1 MFDLKNVEI
10 EWAGRKLKLETGKI
24 ARQADSTV
32 IATYGGTTVMC
43 NVVAA
48 KEANP
53 DMDFFPLTVNY
64 QEKYYSVGKIPGG
77 FFKREARP
85 TEKETL
91 VSRLIDR
98 PVRPLFHKDFKN
110 ETQVTCTVL
119 SHDQENDSD
128 VVAMVAASA
137 ALTLSGLPFLGP
149 LGAIKIG
156 FIDDE
161 FVVNPSK
168 SQLSNSKLE
177 LVLAGTKEGVLM
189 IESEAHELSEKQML
203 DAVVLGQEN
212 YKTVIEAII
221 SLAKKA
227 AKEPWE
233 LKEKDE
239 EIKNLPSKI
248 NEDFGKDFIDAY
260 KITEKQKRSEKL
272 SSLRNEI
279 SEKFVSETLSPVL
292 VSDAIKNVEKDIVR
306 GELINTGNRIDGRD
320 TKTVRPIV
328 CETGVLERTHG
339 SALFTRGETQ
349 ALVVSTLGTGQDEQ
363 RIDAI
368 DGEYT
373 ENFMLHYNF
382 PPYSVGEVGRIGST
396 SRREIGHGKLAWR
409 AIHPM
414 LPSKEKFPYTYRVVS
429 EITESN
435 GSSSMA
441 TVCGTSM
448 SLMDAGVP
456 LERPVAGIAMGLI
469 KENDKYVILSDIL
482 GDEDHLGDMDF
493 KVAGTSE
500 GITSLQMDIK
510 ITSITAEIM
519 EEALAQAK
527 DGRFHILGEMAKA
540 IDKPNQSISQ
550 YAPTITNLQ
559 INKDKIREVIGK
571 GGAVIREIS
580 ETTGAKI
587 EINDEGLVSIAAV
600 DQKSGNDA
608 LEWIKGIV
616 EEPEIGKIYDGK
628 VIKIMDFGAFVNFMG
643 STDGLVHISQL
654 KNERVEKVE
663 DVISE
668 GDIVKVKV
676 LDIDSRGKIKLSMKA
691 VDAEENA

>member
-1 MFDLKNVEI
+1 MFDVKNVEI
-10 EWAGRKLKLETGKI
+10 EWAGRTLKLETGKI

-233 LKEKDE
+233 LKEKDQ